1 MKPTQQCDAAF
12 KQAVLVKC
20 YDALAAVGFTRFRKE
35 AMDWPLDGD
44 FHCWVG
50 LNSALES
57 EHVDINPF
65 GGVHVVPIEKCWT
78 VLKIGKYPGKYSRTV
93 ATYARHMGEL
103 TPDEPM
109 FRFTHSTD
117 VDAEADRLARLYAS
131 AGLAYARSIST
142 FELLLP
148 LLQGRI
154 EMRGAYPERVASCLY
169 LMGRKKEA
177 GDFVRRYLV
186 DNRDYFEGFAV
197 PFLKVLDH
205 QDYRVGSAAN

>member
-1 MKPTQQCDAAF
+1 MNPTQQCDATF
-12 KQAVLVKC
+12 KQAVLMAC
-20 YDALAAVGFTRFRKE
+20 YDAISAAGFTRFRKKGV
-35 AMDWPLDGD
+35 DWAFDGD

-65 GGVHVVPIEKCWT
+65 VGVHVVPIEKLWT
-78 VLKIGKYPGKYSRTV
+78 AVKVGKYPGKYSRAA

-109 FRFTHSTD
+109 FRFTPHTD
-117 VDAEADRLARLYAS
+117 VDTEAGRLARLYSS
-131 AGLAYARSIST
+131 AGLTYARSIAKY
-142 FELLLP
+142 ELLLP
-148 LLQGRI
+148 LLQGRV
-154 EMRGAYPERVASCLY
+154 EMRGAYPEKVASCLY

-177 GDFVRRYLV
+177 EDFVRQYLAK
-186 DNRDYFEGFAV
+186 NQGYFEGFAV

-205 QDYRVGSAAN
+205 QENRVSSATN